1 MSCRDGCEIDLIV
14 QHEQP
19 AYQADS
25 QKTKTKEAN
34 LEIEIWD
41 GGLQE
46 QEIEAIKKI
55 GAAFSDVQPDDK
67 SQARGGSLRDQLQ
80 NKLGR
85 NGMFPWKGY
94 AGFRFV
100 DSKGKEGE
108 FDLVIVTHCNVIIVE
123 LKDWNHAPIT
133 ANGDI
138 WFKGD
143 KNMGRSP
150 VSVTRTKQYTL
161 TNKLKKLNQRFSNK
175 GYTPFVEYFVVMTG
189 NADFSQL
196 SEVELRHTM
205 SLKDF
210 LKFADKGVF
219 EKHFRPH
226 PASKVLNQDFQV
238 FYELFQS
245 GNTAPKALKIGGY
258 TAVEPIFEH
267 PNSIYKEYLA
277 SSEISKGTE
286 ALLRVWNFK
295 NLDGNKAVTS
305 QGRAEIVSRE
315 REVLQFINHQNRD
328 LYNHC
333 LRSLTS
339 FEKDEVTS
347 QYSEVYE
354 LPPGHVRFNEFVGK
368 YGQSFNQTDRL
379 NLTKLLIAKF
389 ADLHGIKIAHRD
401 IADHSL
407 WLSPSKEIALSNFI
421 SAYHQP
427 IGTVGDYRSSLS
439 VGAVEVKE
447 MLDDSSITPFQKD
460 VHALGLVSWH
470 LLTAQR
476 MSPKSLE
483 NIQNE
488 ILSSSEWYAGVLL
501 EAVTGQ
507 FKDASAFFDALKRA
521 EPQGESIPTF
531 DDTELEAYRHPINHM
546 RQFPDPGEFLVSTD
560 DKEVYVSE
568 GRLVKAWLNVGG
580 KGDDSVSNFRV
591 LAFLKRLDKLAA
603 VNPTYLPRIHEHGL
617 ASRSGSMYLVTDVV
631 DGTTWGDAAL
641 DDADKLGVIEKL
653 TDAVEHLHGLGI
665 SHGDLHPGNVMLGRE
680 SGNVYLVDIPDF
692 SHNTAESKNHRYS
705 PENIDGSSSEQR
717 DIFAVLRMSCELL
730 GLEWGE
736 ESNAYP
742 RISEVIQSELNDL
755 AFGFRD
761 LGRFKKALTT
771 EGEVQKQQFVEILQT
786 NINEPI
792 TILPDNGHLYVK
804 VEAPKPGKTD
814 YSVTFSGIGGSFVAF
829 YDKEQRCFVGALAP
843 RIRSDV
849 HFRVAEES
857 QFEISSAIR
866 IKPGRPAQFSGLS
879 EHLRDDDAFHRA
891 IEMLQMVP
899 PEIDESEL
907 SQQLKDVFQ
916 RAEAS
921 IGEEHSEITVDIST
935 QALWRAI
942 LATETE
948 SSPNIELNG
957 VSFKPSDSESEL
969 VLPYEADID
978 PLGTFASTDE
988 VEALLIDQD
997 GAEKVIGE
1005 VFLKKS
1011 ALNEVRLN
1019 KVRSSAY
1026 GLKDGDSVF
1035 FRTKQDRASYRK
1047 RKAAL
1052 ERLLDREG
1060 VLPELIDLFD
1070 PACNKDATPYNIA
1083 VTDEDF
1089 ARYDREDLHGNKI
1102 SLNEQQR
1109 EAFTKLLNYG
1119 PLSLLQGPPGTGKTE
1134 FIAAFV
1140 HFLVEKLNVRRI
1152 LLVSQSHEAVNTAA
1166 ERIRKHCGRLGT
1178 PLEVVRFS
1186 NREGAVSHGLK
1197 DVYSHA
1203 ITAEKRELFNAEYR
1217 YRVEALSDALGLDA
1231 EFISKLV
1238 DAELK
1243 LFKQID
1249 HLEFLLK
1256 SFENVDDEGDIKA
1269 LKPIAV
1275 ELDEGIRTKLH
1286 TDYGITLSKE
1296 SSVSEAKYIL
1306 LSNICS
1312 EYGVRPNEAKRVRA
1326 LARISRD
1333 IQDALSA
1340 ERVNIDEF
1348 YARSRQLVTGT
1359 CVGIGQGHI
1368 GIHDNIYDFV
1378 IIDEAARSIA
1388 SELAIAMQSAKRVLL
1403 VGDHLQLPP
1412 LYSDAHKSALARR
1425 LGINDKHTE
1434 LDEVLRSDFAR
1445 AFNSEYGKQASATL
1459 LTQYRMAPPIG
1470 NLVSH
1475 TFYDGKLNNGD
1486 RAIPD
1491 IYAGAPSP
1499 LRSTVTWLD
1508 TSSLGEHANHQSDRG
1523 VSIYNRCEA
1532 EQVIDL
1538 LKQISESG
1546 QFLNDLSDLK
1556 DKDDALIGVICM
1568 YAEQKRLIRQK
1579 FNQGIW
1585 SDGFKALVKIDTV
1598 DSYQGKENRI
1608 IILSLTRSDK
1618 QKSPGFLRTPN
1629 RINVAMSRAMDRL
1642 LVIGNAE
1649 MWKTHNKDKP
1659 LGQVVSYM
1667 NDMGDGAGYKF
1678 MSAKKTR

>member
-1 MSCRDGCEIDLIV
+1 MD
-14 QHEQP
+14 
-19 AYQADS
+19 
-25 QKTKTKEAN
+25 
-34 LEIEIWD
+34 IEIWD

-46 QEIEAIKKI
+46 QEIEAINKI
-55 GAAFSDVQPDDK
+55 KAAFADTLHAGKLQ
-67 SQARGGSLRDQLQ
+67 GGGNSLRDQLQ

-85 NGMFPWKGY
+85 AQNNPWKGY

-123 LKDWNHAPIT
+123 LKDWNHEPVT

-150 VSVTRTKQYTL
+150 VSITRNKKFL
-161 TNKLKKLNQRFSNK
+161 LDNKLKRLSSRFTNK
-175 GYTPFVEYFVVMTG
+175 KYLPRVHFFVVMTG
-189 NADFSQL
+189 NAEFDQL
-196 SEVELRHTM
+196 PEVDLQHTI

-210 LKFADKGVF
+210 LRFAEKIKFNDY
-219 EKHFRPH
+219 FRPH
-226 PASKVLNQDFQV
+226 PDSQVLSQDIPV
-238 FYELFQS
+238 FDELFLK

-258 TAVEPIFEH
+258 TAVEEIFEH
-267 PNSIYKEYLA
+267 PNSVYKEYLA

-295 NLDGNKAVTS
+295 KLHGNKAITS

-368 YGQSFNQTDRL
+368 FGQSFNQTDRL
-379 NLTKLLIAKF
+379 NLTKLLLAKF
-389 ADLHGIKIAHRD
+389 GDLHEIKIAHRD
-401 IADHSL
+401 VADHSL

-439 VGAVEVKE
+439 VGSVEVKE
-447 MLDDSSITPFQKD
+447 MLDGSSSTPFQQD

-483 NIQNE
+483 NIQDE
-488 ILSSSEWYAGVLL
+488 MLASSEWYSEVLL
-501 EAVTGQ
+501 EAVTGKY
-507 FKDASAFFDALKRA
+507 KDASVFFDALKRS
-521 EPQGESIPTF
+521 EPQSEPIPTF
-531 DDTELEAYRHPINHM
+531 DDAELETYRHPINHT
-546 RQFPDPGEFLVSTD
+546 RQFPDQGEFLVSTD

-580 KGDDSVSNFRV
+580 KGDDPVRNFRV
-591 LAFLKRLDKLAA
+591 LTFLRRLDKLAA
-603 VNPTYLPRIHEHGL
+603 VNPTYFPRIHEYGL
-617 ASRSGSMYLVTDVV
+617 AARSGSMYLVTDVV
-631 DGTTWGDAAL
+631 DGSTWADTAI
-641 DDADKLGVIEKL
+641 DDSDKLGVIERL

-665 SHGDLHPGNVMLGRE
+665 SHGDLHPRNVMLDKE
-680 SGNVYLVDIPDF
+680 NGNVYLIDIPDF
-692 SHNTAESKNHRYS
+692 SHNTAEAKNHRYS

-736 ESNAYP
+736 ESKDYP
-742 RISEVIQSELNDL
+742 RLSDAIRSELNDIE
-755 AFGFRD
+755 FGFKD
-761 LGRFKKALTT
+761 LGRFRKALVTAS
-771 EGEVQKQQFVEILQT
+771 EAQEQEFIEITLS
-786 NINEPI
+786 NINEQV

-804 VEAPKPGKTD
+804 VEAPKKGKSD
-814 YSVTFSGIGGSFVAF
+814 HSVTFSGIGGSFVAF
-829 YDKEQRCFVGALAP
+829 YDKEHRCFVGGLPP

-857 QFEISSAIR
+857 QFEISTAIR
-866 IKPGRPAQFSGLS
+866 IKPGRPVQLSAMS
-879 EHLRDDDAFHRA
+879 EHLREDDAFHRA
-891 IEMLQMVP
+891 IEMLQAVP
-899 PEIDESEL
+899 PEIDESGL
-907 SQQLKDVFQ
+907 SQQLKDVFE
-916 RAEAS
+916 RAAAS
-921 IGEEHSEITVDIST
+921 VEEDRSDISFDIST

-957 VSFKPSDSESEL
+957 ASITPSDANSEL
-969 VLPYEADID
+969 ILPYEADID
-978 PLGTFASTDE
+978 PLGAFASTDE

-1005 VFLKKS
+1005 VSLKKS

-1019 KVRSSAY
+1019 KVRLSAY

-1060 VLPELIDLFD
+1060 VVPDLLDLFD
-1070 PACNKDATPYNIA
+1070 PTCDKAATPYNIS
-1083 VTDEDF
+1083 VTEEDF
-1089 ARYDREDLHGNKI
+1089 ARYDREDQHGNKI

-1109 EAFTKLLNYG
+1109 EAFIKLLNYG

-1140 HFLVEKLNVRRI
+1140 HFLVEKLDVRRI
-1152 LLVSQSHEAVNTAA
+1152 LLVSQSHEAVNTAG

-1178 PLEVVRFS
+1178 SLEVVRFS
-1186 NREGAVSHGLK
+1186 NREGAVSQGLK

-1203 ITAEKRELFNAEYR
+1203 ITAERRELFNAEYR
-1217 YRVEALSDALGLDA
+1217 YRVAALSDALGLEA
-1231 EFISKLV
+1231 EFISKV
-1238 DAELK
+1238 VEAELK

-1249 HLEFLLK
+1249 HLESLLMN
-1256 SFENVDDEGDIKA
+1256 FESVGDKEDIKA
-1269 LKPIAV
+1269 LKSIVV
-1275 ELDEGIRTKLH
+1275 ELDEAIRSKLD
-1286 TDYGITLSKE
+1286 TDYGIVLSRDNKL
-1296 SSVSEAKYIL
+1296 SEAKSIL
-1306 LSNICS
+1306 LSNLCS

-1326 LARISRD
+1326 LARVSRD

-1340 ERVNIDEF
+1340 ERVNCDEF

-1378 IIDEAARSIA
+1378 IIDEAARSIS

-1412 LYSDAHKSALARR
+1412 LYSDAHKAALARR

-1445 AFNSEYGKQASATL
+1445 AFNSKYGAQTSATL

-1470 NLVSH
+1470 DLVSQ
-1475 TFYDGKLNNGD
+1475 TFYSGKLNNGD

-1491 IYAGAPSP
+1491 IYEAAPNQ
-1499 LRSTVTWLD
+1499 LRSPVTWLD

-1546 QFLNDLSDLK
+1546 QFLTELSNLK

-1585 SDGFKALVKIDTV
+1585 NDGFKALVKIDTV

-1642 LVIGNAE
+1642 LIIGNAE
-1649 MWKTHNKDKP
+1649 MWRIHNKDKP

-1667 NDMGDGAGYKF
+1667 SDMGEDAGYKF
-1678 MSAKKTR
+1678 MPAKKSR

>member
-1 MSCRDGCEIDLIV
+1 MD
-14 QHEQP
+14 
-19 AYQADS
+19 
-25 QKTKTKEAN
+25 
-34 LEIEIWD
+34 IEIWD

-46 QEIEAIKKI
+46 QEIEAINKI
-55 GAAFSDVQPDDK
+55 KEGFADTVHTSKPQ
-67 SQARGGSLRDQLQ
+67 GGNSLRDQLQ

-85 NGMFPWKGY
+85 TQSYPWKGY

-123 LKDWNHAPIT
+123 LKDWNHEPVT

-138 WFKGD
+138 WFKGE

-150 VSVTRTKQYTL
+150 VSVTRNKKFL
-161 TNKLKKLNQRFSNK
+161 LENKLKRLSSRFTNK
-175 GYTPFVEYFVVMTG
+175 KYLPRVYFFVVMTG
-189 NADFSQL
+189 NADFSKL
-196 SEVELRHTM
+196 PEVDLQHTI

-210 LKFADKGVF
+210 LRFSNRGKFNDY
-219 EKHFRPH
+219 FRPH
-226 PASKVLNQDFQV
+226 PDSQVLDQDIPV
-238 FYELFQS
+238 FDELFLK
-245 GNTAPKALKIGGY
+245 GNTAPKALRIGGY
-258 TAVEPIFEH
+258 TAVEEIFEH
-267 PNSIYKEYLA
+267 PRFVYKEYLA
-277 SSEISKGTE
+277 SSEISRGAE

-295 NLDGNKAVTS
+295 RVQGDKAITS

-339 FEKDEVTS
+339 FEKDDVTS
-347 QYSEVYE
+347 QYGEVYE
-354 LPPGHVRFNEFVGK
+354 LPPSHVRFNEFVGK

-389 ADLHGIKIAHRD
+389 GDLHEIKIAHRD

-407 WLSPSKEIALSNFI
+407 WLSPSKEVALSNFI

-427 IGTVGDYRSSLS
+427 IGTVGDYRSSIS

-447 MLDDSSITPFQKD
+447 MLDGSSATPFQQD

-470 LLTAQR
+470 LLTARR
-476 MSPKSLE
+476 MSPKSLGD
-483 NIQNE
+483 IQNE
-488 ILSSSEWYAGVLL
+488 MLSSGEWYAPVLL
-501 EAVTGQ
+501 EAVKGK
-507 FKDASAFFDALKRA
+507 FKDASVFFDALKCV

-531 DDTELEAYRHPINHM
+531 DDSELEAYRHPINHM
-546 RQFPDPGEFLVSTD
+546 RQFPDSGEFLVSTD
-560 DKEVYVSE
+560 DKEVYVSG
-568 GRLVKAWLNVGG
+568 GRLVKAWLNVGS
-580 KGDDSVSNFRV
+580 KGDDPVSNFRV
-591 LAFLKRLDKLAA
+591 LTFLKRLDKLAT
-603 VNPTYLPRIHEHGL
+603 VNPIYFPRIHEYGL
-617 ASRSGSMYLVTDVV
+617 AARSGSMYLVADVV
-631 DGTTWGDAAL
+631 DGATWADAVI
-641 DDADKLGVIEKL
+641 DDSEKLGVIGKL

-665 SHGDLHPGNVMLGRE
+665 SHGDLHPGNVMLNRD
-680 SGNVYLVDIPDF
+680 SGDVYLIDTPDF
-692 SHNTAESKNHRYS
+692 SRNTTEVKNHRYS

-730 GLEWGE
+730 GFEWGE
-736 ESNAYP
+736 ESQDYP
-742 RISEVIQSELNDL
+742 RVSDAIRSELNDL
-755 AFGFRD
+755 EFGFRD

-771 EGEVQKQQFVEILQT
+771 AVEVQEQQIVEITLNST
-786 NINEPI
+786 NEQVS
-792 TILPDNGHLYVK
+792 ILPDNGHLYVK
-804 VEAPKPGKTD
+804 VDAPKQGKSD
-814 YSVTFSGIGGSFVAF
+814 YSVTFSGIGGSFIAF
-829 YDKEQRCFVGALAP
+829 YNKEQRCFVGGLPP

-849 HFRVAEES
+849 HFKVAEES
-857 QFEISSAIR
+857 QFEISTAIR
-866 IKPGRPAQFSGLS
+866 IKPGRPAKLSGLS
-879 EHLRDDDAFHRA
+879 ELLRNDDAFHRA
-891 IEMLQMVP
+891 IEMLQAVP
-899 PEIDESEL
+899 PELEELEL
-907 SQQLKDVFQ
+907 SQQLKDVFER
-916 RAEAS
+916 RATSMDEDRS
-921 IGEEHSEITVDIST
+921 NVSFDIST

-957 VSFKPSDSESEL
+957 ASMTPSDTDSEII
-969 VLPYEADID
+969 LPYEADID
-978 PLGTFASTDE
+978 PLGAFANTDE

-997 GAEKVIGE
+997 GAEKIIGE
-1005 VFLKKS
+1005 VSLKKS
-1011 ALNEVRLN
+1011 ALNEVRLS
-1019 KVRSSAY
+1019 KVRLSAY

-1060 VLPELIDLFD
+1060 VLPDLLDLFD
-1070 PACNKDATPYNIA
+1070 PSCNKEATPYNISI
-1083 VTDEDF
+1083 TEEDF
-1089 ARYDREDLHGNKI
+1089 SRYDREDQHGNKI

-1140 HFLVEKLNVRRI
+1140 HFLVEKLNVRRV

-1178 PLEVVRFS
+1178 SLEVVRFS
-1186 NREGAVSHGLK
+1186 NREGAVSQGLK

-1217 YRVEALSDALGLDA
+1217 YRVAALSDALGLDA
-1231 EFISKLV
+1231 EFISKV
-1238 DAELK
+1238 VEAELK

-1249 HLEFLLK
+1249 HLESLLNN
-1256 SFENVDDEGDIKA
+1256 FESVGDDEDIKA
-1269 LKPIAV
+1269 LKPIVV
-1275 ELDEGIRTKLH
+1275 ELDLTIRTKLQV
-1286 TDYGITLSKE
+1286 DYGIVLSQE
-1296 SSVSEAKYIL
+1296 SKVSDAKSIL
-1306 LSNICS
+1306 LSSLCS

-1340 ERVNIDEF
+1340 ERVNCDEF
-1348 YARSRQLVTGT
+1348 YARSRQLVAGT

-1368 GIHDNIYDFV
+1368 GIHENIYDFV
-1378 IIDEAARSIA
+1378 IIDEAARSIS

-1412 LYSDAHKSALARR
+1412 LYSDAHKAALARR

-1445 AFNSEYGKQASATL
+1445 AFNSEYGMQTSATL

-1470 NLVSH
+1470 NLVSQ

-1486 RAIPD
+1486 RSIPD
-1491 IYAGAPSP
+1491 IYRDAPSQ
-1499 LRSTVTWLD
+1499 LRSPVTWLD

-1532 EQVIDL
+1532 DQVIDL

-1546 QFLNDLSDLK
+1546 KFLTDLSNLK

-1579 FNQGIW
+1579 FNQSIW

-1608 IILSLTRSDK
+1608 IILSLTRSDN

-1642 LVIGNAE
+1642 LIIGNAE
-1649 MWKTHNKDKP
+1649 MWKAHNRDKP

-1667 NDMGDGAGYKF
+1667 SDMGEDVGYKF
-1678 MSAKKTR
+1678 MSAKRSR

>member
-1 MSCRDGCEIDLIV
+1 M
-14 QHEQP
+14 H
-19 AYQADS
+19 
-25 QKTKTKEAN
+25 
-34 LEIEIWD
+34 IEIWD

-55 GAAFSDVQPDDK
+55 EEAFSDPQLDGN
-67 SQARGGSLRDQLQ
+67 SQARGGSIRDQLQ
-80 NKLGR
+80 NKVGR

-133 ANGDI
+133 ADGDL

-150 VSVTRTKQYTL
+150 VSVTRSKQYTL
-161 TNKLKKLNQRFSNK
+161 SNKLKRLSQKFTNK
-175 GYTPFVEYFVVMTG
+175 GYSPFVEYFVVMTG
-189 NADFSQL
+189 NADFSYL
-196 SEVELRHTM
+196 PEVELRHTL

-210 LKFADKGVF
+210 LNFADKGRF
-219 EKHFRPH
+219 NDYFRPH
-226 PASKVLNQDFQV
+226 PNAQVLNQDFPV
-238 FYELFQS
+238 FDELFLR
-245 GNTAPKALKIGGY
+245 GNTAPKALRIGGY
-258 TAVEPIFEH
+258 TAVEEIFEH
-267 PNSIYKEYLA
+267 PQSVYKEYLA
-277 SSEISKGTE
+277 SSELSKGSE

-295 NLDGNKAVTS
+295 KLNGNKAVTS

-315 REVLQFINHQNRD
+315 REVLQYINHQNRD

-354 LPPGHVRFNEFVGK
+354 LPPGHMRFNEFVGK
-368 YGQSFNQTDRL
+368 YGQTFNQTDRL
-379 NLTKLLIAKF
+379 KLAKLLIAKF

-427 IGTVGDYRSSLS
+427 IGTVGDYRTGLS
-439 VGAVEVKE
+439 VGAMEVTE
-447 MLDDSSITPFQKD
+447 MLDEASTTPFQKD
-460 VHALGLVSWH
+460 VHTLGLVSWH
-470 LLTAQR
+470 LLNAKR
-476 MSPKSLE
+476 MSQRSLD
-483 NIQNE
+483 NIRSE
-488 ILSSSEWYAGVLL
+488 ILSSNEWYVGVLL
-501 EAVTGQ
+501 DAMTGQ
-507 FKDASAFFDALKRA
+507 FKDASEFFDALKQS
-521 EPQGESIPTF
+521 EPQGELIPTF
-531 DDTELEAYRHPINHM
+531 DDSELDAYRHPINHM
-546 RQFPDPGEFLVSTD
+546 RQFPDLGEFLVSTD
-560 DKEVYVSE
+560 DREVYVSE

-580 KGDDSVSNFRV
+580 KGDGPVTNFRV
-591 LAFLKRLDKLAA
+591 VAFLKRLDKLALL
-603 VNPTYLPRIHEHGL
+603 NPTYLPRIHEYGL
-617 ASRSGSMYLVTDVV
+617 ALRSGSMYLVTDVV
-631 DGTTWGDAAL
+631 NGTTWADSELVDAG
-641 DDADKLGVIEKL
+641 KLAVIEKL
-653 TDAVEHLHGLGI
+653 TDAVEHLHGLGV
-665 SHGDLHPGNVMLGRE
+665 SHGDLHPSNVMLERE
-680 SGNVYLVDIPDF
+680 SGNVYLIDIPDF
-692 SHNTAESKNHRYS
+692 SHNNAESKNHRYS
-705 PENIDGSSSEQR
+705 PDNIDGSSSEQR

-730 GLEWGE
+730 GIEWGE
-736 ESNAYP
+736 ESNSFP
-742 RISEVIQSELNDL
+742 RVSAVVQSELNDL
-755 AFGFRD
+755 EFGFKD
-761 LGRFKKALTT
+761 LGRFKKALTNT
-771 EGEVQKQQFVEILQT
+771 GEVQKKQFVEITLPSL
-786 NINEPI
+786 NDPI
-792 TILPDNGHLYVK
+792 TIHPDNGHLYVR
-804 VEAPKPGKTD
+804 VEAPKPGRTD
-814 YSVTFSGIGGSFVAF
+814 YSVTFSGIGGSFIAF
-829 YDKEQRCFVGALAP
+829 YDNEQRCFVGALAP
-843 RIRSDV
+843 RIRSDIHYTV
-849 HFRVAEES
+849 PEES
-857 QFEISSAIR
+857 QFEISTAIR
-866 IKPGRPAQFSGLS
+866 IKAGRPAQFSNLS

-891 IEMLQMVP
+891 VEMLQMVP
-899 PEIDESEL
+899 PEIDDSGL

-916 RAEAS
+916 GA
-921 IGEEHSEITVDIST
+921 EHSQIAVDIST

-948 SSPNIELNG
+948 SSPNIELIG
-957 VSFKPSDSESEL
+957 ASFKPSDSETEL
-969 VLPYEADID
+969 ILPYEADVD
-978 PLGTFASTDE
+978 PLGAFASTDE
-988 VEALLIDQD
+988 VEAVQIDQD
-997 GAEKVIGE
+997 GAERSIGE

-1026 GLKDGDSVF
+1026 GLKDGDTIF

-1060 VLPELIDLFD
+1060 VLPQLVDLFD
-1070 PACNKDATPYNIA
+1070 PACISDATPYDIS

-1089 ARYDREDLHGNKI
+1089 ARYDREDQHGNKI

-1109 EAFTKLLNYG
+1109 DAFTKLLNYG

-1186 NREGAVSHGLK
+1186 NREGAVSNGLK

-1203 ITAEKRELFNAEYR
+1203 ITAERRELFSAEYR
-1217 YRVEALSDALGLDA
+1217 YRVAALSDALGLDA
-1231 EFISKLV
+1231 DFVSKV
-1238 DAELK
+1238 VEAELK
-1243 LFKQID
+1243 LFRQID

-1256 SFENVDDEGDIKA
+1256 SFKGVDDEDEDDIKA

-1275 ELDEGIRTKLH
+1275 DLDQSIRTKLH
-1286 TDYGITLSKE
+1286 TDYGISLSKE
-1296 SSVSEAKYIL
+1296 SAVTEAKSML
-1306 LSNICS
+1306 LANLCS
-1312 EYGVRPNEAKRVRA
+1312 EYGIRPNEAKRVRA

-1333 IQDALSA
+1333 IQDSLSA
-1340 ERVNIDEF
+1340 ERVNVDEF

-1368 GIHDNIYDFV
+1368 GIHDTIYDFV

-1425 LGINDKHTE
+1425 LGINDKNTE

-1445 AFNSEYGKQASATL
+1445 AFNSAYGKRASATL

-1475 TFYDGKLNNGD
+1475 TFYDSKLNNGD
-1486 RAIPD
+1486 RAIPG
-1491 IYAGAPSP
+1491 IYAGAPNP
-1499 LRSTVTWLD
+1499 LRSPVTWLD
-1508 TSSLGEHANHQSDRG
+1508 TSLLGEHANHQSDRG

-1532 EQVIDL
+1532 EHVIDL

-1546 QFLNDLSDLK
+1546 QFLSDLSDLK

-1585 SDGFKALVKIDTV
+1585 SEGFKALVKIDTV

-1608 IILSLTRSDK
+1608 IVLSLTRSDK
-1618 QKSPGFLRTPN
+1618 QKSPGFLRTSN

-1659 LGQVVSYM
+1659 LGKVVSYM
-1667 NDMGDGAGYKF
+1667 NDMGEGAGYRF
-1678 MSAKKTR
+1678 MSAKNRR